1 MEMATWPTFRRGS
14 GCRLADV
21 GGDSETFSDRYGG
34 WALITGASSGIGRA
48 MAGEVAARGMPC
60 VILSNDQKA
69 LERARDELLA
79 AHRVEVEALCLDL
92 AEPDVAGRI
101 RERLGG
107 RELGLLVSNA
117 SFGRTGAFGSDD
129 MASYRRMLAVNVDA
143 YVALTHEFVPDMVA
157 RGRGGVVVVSSLNSL
172 VPGIG
177 GSAVYSATKAFETS
191 FACGLWHD
199 LLPTGVDVL
208 LVIPGPTRTGF
219 QEEAGTKVASWAMDP
234 ETVAAGSLP
243 ALGKRLVHVAGEVN
257 QILAGSL
264 QRLALEPRVEIASW
278 MLDEALI
285 KGNL

>member
-1 MEMATWPTFRRGS
+1 MSVE
-14 GCRLADV
+14 
-21 GGDSETFSDRYGG
+21 SEAFADRYGG

-60 VILSNDQKA
+60 VIVSNEQEP
-69 LERARDELLA
+69 LEQAREELVA
-79 AHRVEVEALCLDL
+79 AHGVEVEALCVEL
-92 AEPDVAGRI
+92 AEPEVARQI
-101 RERLGG
+101 SSHLGD

-117 SFGRTGAFGSDD
+117 SFGRASAF
-129 MASYRRMLAVNVDA
+129 ASESIATYRQMLAVNVDA
-143 YVALTHEFVPDMVA
+143 YVALTHQFLPDMVQ
-157 RGRGGVVVVSSLNSL
+157 RGRGGLVYVSSLNSL

-191 FACGLWHD
+191 FACGLWQEF
-199 LLPTGVDVL
+199 VESEIDVL

-234 ETVAAGSLP
+234 AEVAAGALP
-243 ALGKRLVHVAGEVN
+243 QLGKRLVHVAGDVN
-257 QILAGSL
+257 QVLAGSL

-285 KGNL
+285 KGTL

>member
-1 MEMATWPTFRRGS
+1 MSAIHEAS
-14 GCRLADV
+14 LA
-21 GGDSETFSDRYGG
+21 DRYGG

-48 MAGEVAARGMPC
+48 MADQVAGRGMPC
-60 VILSNDQKA
+60 LILSNDDEPLQ
-69 LERARDELLA
+69 RARDELAA
-79 AHRVEVEALCLDL
+79 AHGVEIECVCVDL
-92 AEPDVAGRI
+92 AEPDVAQQI
-101 RERLGG
+101 RAQLGD

-117 SFGRTGAFGSDD
+117 SFGRTGLFGSDGIE
-129 MASYRRMLAVNVDA
+129 SYRRMLAVNVDA
-143 YVALTHEFVPDMVA
+143 YISLAHEFLPGMLG
-157 RGRGGVVVVSSLNSL
+157 RGRGGMVFVSSLNSL

-199 LLPTGVDVL
+199 LLDTAVDLL

-234 ETVAAGSLP
+234 EAVASGALP
-243 ALGKRLVHVAGEVN
+243 ELGRRLIHVAGDAN

-264 QRLALEPRVEIASW
+264 QRLALEPRVQIASW

-285 KGNL
+285 KGTL